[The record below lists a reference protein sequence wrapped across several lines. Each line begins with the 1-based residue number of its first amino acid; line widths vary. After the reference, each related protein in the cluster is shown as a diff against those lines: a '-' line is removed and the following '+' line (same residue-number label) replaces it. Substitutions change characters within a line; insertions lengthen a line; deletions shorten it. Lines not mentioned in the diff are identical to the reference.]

1 MYYITATNC
10 GQHTNY
16 LCLKSEHL
24 HAELQLL
31 STDQHTIA
39 KQCSQLCFSA
49 ISTTVLINMRQKLG
63 MPTMGFKENQ
73 TQYVRKKA
81 RGELSNLTS
90 DTSSADTLIES
101 FDNPTEG
108 LLMMTRKDRNQTL
121 KSVSNVPGSEL
132 DIKLQSLYDANNLQG
147 SQRLLLFFLYASDEE
162 MQLLRMHP
170 EFCSCDTTFGTNNE
184 KKELFT
190 IANGNNNAFNSGRAY
205 IPNAQTWV
213 FNTIF
218 KHCLPIF

>member
-1 MYYITATNC
+1 MHNIAATNC
-10 GQHTNY
+10 GQHTNH

-49 ISTTVLINMRQKLG
+49 SSTTALINMRQKLG

-73 TQYVRKKA
+73 IQYVRKKA
-81 RGELSNLTS
+81 REELSSLTS
-90 DTSSADTLIES
+90 DASSADTLIES
-101 FDNPTEG
+101 FDKRKDVNYLYVTYHPTEG

-132 DIKLQSLYDANNLQG
+132 DIKLQS
-147 SQRLLLFFLYASDEE
+147 F
-162 MQLLRMHP
+162 
-170 EFCSCDTTFGTNNE
+170 
-184 KKELFT
+184 
-190 IANGNNNAFNSGRAY
+190 I
-205 IPNAQTWV
+205 V
-213 FNTIF
+213 
-218 KHCLPIF
+218 